1 MAAILSFAIQIGAHS
16 TATLGRSA
24 RDNSPEVLVQ
34 FESMCFRKGAKAPRE
49 SMNARCS
56 FFSLRL
62 CGKTQSNC
70 MITLAGPTVVPTQR
84 FRLALV
90 TLRS

>member
-34 FESMCFRKGAKAPRE
+34 FESMCFRKGAQA
-49 SMNARCS
+49 
-56 FFSLRL
+56 
-62 CGKTQSNC
+62 
-70 MITLAGPTVVPTQR
+70 QR
-84 FRLALV
+84 RQENQ
-90 TLRS
+90 

>member
-1 MAAILSFAIQIGAHS
+1 MAAILGFAIQIGAHS

-70 MITLAGPTVVPTQR
+70 MITLAARPWYPHNV
-84 FRLALV
+84 FALRW
-90 TLRS
+90 LH